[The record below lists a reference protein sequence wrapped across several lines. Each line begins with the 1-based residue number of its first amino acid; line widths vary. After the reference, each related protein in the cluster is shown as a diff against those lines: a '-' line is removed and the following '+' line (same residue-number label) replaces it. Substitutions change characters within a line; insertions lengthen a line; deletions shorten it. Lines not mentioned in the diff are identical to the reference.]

1 MFIGDRVKVIDQ
13 DITGVIE
20 RVDGYSVSII
30 DDDSEWEYPESL
42 LEFRSSEVELIE
54 GAQDASY

>member
-1 MFIGDRVKVIDQ
+1 MNIGDKVKVINQ

-20 RVDGYSVSII
+20 RIDGYSVSII

-42 LEFRSSEVELIE
+42 LEYRLSEIE
-54 GAQDASY
+54 EITQ